1 MITVFE
7 FGCKDV
13 VRVRVCLFV
22 IRQKN
27 GRGSVIVVIGCQ
39 LVFGHDV
46 WATAVCPPS
55 LADAWSRC
63 TPRETCCPALY
74 HGERSHGAGCCKHIN
89 GVFLSVLICPMV
101 FFSWQGRG
109 SRMRTR
115 CQTRVALETRRARRT
130 RWQARVILRWM
141 SRVVLSWYY
150 GGNDIFLMWCRPR
163 FSADFAKA

>member
-27 GRGSVIVVIGCQ
+27 GRGSIIVVIE

-55 LADAWSRC
+55 LADA
-63 TPRETCCPALY
+63 
-74 HGERSHGAGCCKHIN
+74 
-89 GVFLSVLICPMV
+89 
-101 FFSWQGRG
+101 
-109 SRMRTR
+109 
-115 CQTRVALETRRARRT
+115 
-130 RWQARVILRWM
+130 
-141 SRVVLSWYY
+141 
-150 GGNDIFLMWCRPR
+150 
-163 FSADFAKA
+163 

>member
-55 LADAWSRC
+55 LADA
-63 TPRETCCPALY
+63 
-74 HGERSHGAGCCKHIN
+74 
-89 GVFLSVLICPMV
+89 
-101 FFSWQGRG
+101 
-109 SRMRTR
+109 
-115 CQTRVALETRRARRT
+115 
-130 RWQARVILRWM
+130 
-141 SRVVLSWYY
+141 
-150 GGNDIFLMWCRPR
+150 
-163 FSADFAKA
+163 

>member
-27 GRGSVIVVIGCQ
+27 GRFVIRQKNGRGSIIVVIE

-55 LADAWSRC
+55 LADA
-63 TPRETCCPALY
+63 
-74 HGERSHGAGCCKHIN
+74 
-89 GVFLSVLICPMV
+89 
-101 FFSWQGRG
+101 
-109 SRMRTR
+109 
-115 CQTRVALETRRARRT
+115 
-130 RWQARVILRWM
+130 
-141 SRVVLSWYY
+141 
-150 GGNDIFLMWCRPR
+150 
-163 FSADFAKA
+163 